1 MNKHIKKDYHH
12 IKYINGFVEDSD
24 GIKTPIYQSKRVSK
38 LYVKTYANCQHKLAT
53 VSRCAER
60 FVYFLA
66 EEMDTMNTIHHNKVV
81 RTNFIKQAS
90 KNYGLSFKDDTVK
103 KAFYE
108 LLKVDLVMRYG
119 KSDYCVNP
127 LHLYKGSEEERK
139 KLISSL
145 INNARRSTNPHCTL
159 RRGLNF

>member
-1 MNKHIKKDYHH
+1 MDKHVKKDYHH
-12 IKYINGFVEDSD
+12 IRYVSGFNEDLN
-24 GIKTPIYQSKRVSK
+24 GIKTPRYQSKRVSK
-38 LYVKTYANCQHKLAT
+38 KYVKTYTNCQHKLAR
-53 VSRCAER
+53 VNRCAER
-60 FVYFLA
+60 LVYFLA
-66 EEMDTMNTIHHNKVV
+66 QEMDNTNTIHHNKVV
-81 RTNFIKQAS
+81 RTKFIKQAS

-108 LLKVDLVMRYG
+108 LVKVDLVMRYG

-145 INNARRSTNPHCTL
+145 INIARKSTNPHCTL